1 MKFIKNIKL
10 SWKALLLHKIR
21 TFLAIIILAIGITTV
36 MVLTSIS
43 NGAGMRI
50 SEQFGNMGTNLI
62 IVNSGKVV
70 KMVGRQQQVSRVTT
84 LTLKDADAIRNECSK
99 VGKVVPSVETSDAV
113 KYGNVSTKT
122 MIQGVTPD
130 YPEIKNF
137 SISQG
142 RLFSED
148 DNKLKKRVV
157 VIGSYIQ
164 KNLFGN
170 SDPVGETLYIG
181 TIPFSVIG
189 VLSPKGISSEGSNE
203 DNVVLIPVLT
213 AMRRV
218 LNIDYLNRI
227 FIQVKNKDDLNLAE
241 REIEYLLRDRHKL
254 DQLNKKNDFTQ
265 ENRLNALKT
274 ETESLRSFDWMVAML
289 TGIALFIGGIGV
301 LSIMLLSVRDR
312 VSEIGLRI
320 SVGAR
325 RSDIL
330 KQFLCEAAML
340 GIAGGIAGIFFGFL
354 LSVIIGQT
362 TQWQTGFSFQTAL
375 FSIVLSISTGLFFGA
390 YPAYKAAKSDPIL
403 ALQKE

>member
-1 MKFIKNIKL
+1 
-10 SWKALLLHKIR
+10 
-21 TFLAIIILAIGITTV
+21 
-36 MVLTSIS
+36 
-43 NGAGMRI
+43 
-50 SEQFGNMGTNLI
+50 
-62 IVNSGKVV
+62 
-70 KMVGRQQQVSRVTT
+70 MVGRQQQVSRVTT
-84 LTLKDADAIRNECSK
+84 LTLKDADAIRNECAS

-170 SDPVGETLYIG
+170 TDPIGETIYIG
-181 TIPFSVIG
+181 TIPFVVIG
-189 VLSPKGISSEGSNE
+189 ILSAKGISSEGSNE

-218 LNIDYLNRI
+218 LNVDYLNRI
-227 FIQVKNKDDLNLAE
+227 FIQVKDKDDLNLAK

-254 DQLNKKNDFTQ
+254 NALNKLNDFTQ
-265 ENRLNALKT
+265 ENRLNAIKT
-274 ETESLRSFDWMVAML
+274 ENESMRSFNWMVTML

-325 RSDIL
+325 NSDIL
-330 KQFLCEAAML
+330 KQFLCEAALL
-340 GIAGGIAGIFFGFL
+340 GIAGGMAGVFFGFL
-354 LSVIIGQT
+354 LSIIIGQT
-362 TQWQTGFSFQTAL
+362 TQWQTSFSFQTAV
-375 FSIVLSISTGLFFGA
+375 FSIVLSISIGLVFGV
-390 YPAYKAAKSDPIL
+390 YPAYKAAKSDPIQ